1 MHPHD
6 VLRRISHLL
15 LVAACLWPSGAAA
28 QAMFVWKDARGDLH
42 FADYRAHP
50 GYERYE
56 LPPVRPQAYRYD
68 PAWLDRSWAW
78 DADILRAG
86 RKLEVS
92 PALVK
97 AVIHAESAFD
107 PDARSRKGASGL
119 MQLMPVTARQMGVQ
133 DPFDPA
139 QNILGGTR
147 YLKHLMGRFGDLE
160 LAVAAYNAG
169 PEAVRRHRGVP
180 PYRETRSYVRNVIGL
195 YQQYRR
201 DFTR

>member
-1 MHPHD
+1 MYAIRA
-6 VLRRISHLL
+6 LCRASCLL
-15 LVAACLWPSGAAA
+15 LLAACLRPAAAAA
-28 QAMFVWKDARGDLH
+28 QMYYWQDERGDLH
-42 FADYRAHP
+42 FTDQPRHA
-50 GYERYE
+50 GFKRYE
-56 LPPVRPQAYRYD
+56 LPPMRPQAARYD
-68 PAWLDRSWAW
+68 PSWLGRSWAW
-78 DADILRAG
+78 DADIMRAG

-107 PDARSRKGASGL
+107 PDARSRRGAGGL
-119 MQLMPVTARQMGVQ
+119 MQLMPVTAREMGVH
-133 DPFDPA
+133 DRFDPA

-147 YLKHLMGRFGDLE
+147 YLKDLMLRFGDVE

-169 PEAVRRHRGVP
+169 PEAVRRHGGVP
-180 PYRETRSYVRNVIGL
+180 PYRETRTYVRNVIGL

>member
-1 MHPHD
+1 MPLTA
-6 VLRRISHLL
+6 LRRASCLL
-15 LVAACLWPSGAAA
+15 LLAGCLWPAGAAA
-28 QAMFVWKDARGDLH
+28 QMYFWQDERGDLH
-42 FADYRAHP
+42 FTDQPRHK
-50 GYERYE
+50 GFQRYE
-56 LPPVRPQAYRYD
+56 PPPLRPQAARYD
-68 PAWLDRSWAW
+68 PTWLGRSWAW

-86 RKLEVS
+86 RKHEIS

-107 PDARSRKGASGL
+107 PDARSRRGASGL
-119 MQLMPVTARQMGVQ
+119 MQLMPLTARQMGVA

-139 QNILGGTR
+139 QNIQGGTR
-147 YLKHLMGRFGDLE
+147 YLKHLIGRFGDLE

>member
-1 MHPHD
+1 MQAIS
-6 VLRRISHLL
+6 VLYRISCLL
-15 LVAACLWPSGAAA
+15 LLAGCLWPAGAAA
-28 QAMFVWKDARGDLH
+28 QMYAWKDANGDLH
-42 FADYRAHP
+42 FTDTPRHK
-50 GYERYE
+50 GYKPYE
-56 LPPVRPQAYRYD
+56 PPPLRPQAASYD
-68 PAWLDRSWAW
+68 PSWLGRSWAW

-107 PDARSRKGASGL
+107 PDATSRKGARGL
-119 MQLMPVTARQMGVQ
+119 MQLMPVTARQMGVA
-133 DPFDPA
+133 DPLDPA

-169 PEAVRRHRGVP
+169 PEAVRRHGGVP

>member
-1 MHPHD
+1 MHANPT
-6 VLRRISHLL
+6 LRRAFCLL
-15 LVAACLWPSGAAA
+15 LLAGCLWPVPAAA
-28 QAMFVWKDARGDLH
+28 QVYFWQDDNGDLH
-42 FADYRAHP
+42 FADAPRHA
-50 GYERYE
+50 GFKRYE
-56 LPPVRPQAYRYD
+56 LPPLQPRAARYD
-68 PAWLDRSWAW
+68 PSWLNRRWAW

-86 RKLEVS
+86 RKHEIS

-107 PDARSRKGASGL
+107 PDATSRKGASGL
-119 MQLMPVTARQMGVQ
+119 MQLMPVTARQMGVA

-139 QNILGGTR
+139 QNVMGGTR
-147 YLKHLMGRFGDLE
+147 YLKQLLGRFGDLE

-169 PEAVRRHRGVP
+169 PEAVKRHQGVP

-195 YQQYRR
+195 YQQYAR